1 MSFRLDLLFPSDAVW
16 LVGEVRRKLEDAQF
30 LVTDAAPTKRD
41 AGGQLRTMTVKA
53 DDEAA
58 RGRAVARLLVC
69 PPKMQVEPDILD
81 MVDDIMLWPATFRE
95 IDFRIG
101 RRLRRASGADC
112 TDCNAGEQWPDWIVG
127 EAPAFT
133 EALAMACKL
142 AVHDVALTIEGETGS
157 GKELVARL
165 VHYRSAR
172 AGKPF
177 VAINCGAMPDSLFES
192 ELFGHAAGAY
202 TDARTASEGLVAQ
215 ANGGTLFLDEVDSLS
230 PHGQVALLRFLQDG
244 RYRAVG
250 SGRDRTSDL
259 RVIAATN
266 TDLERAIADGAF
278 RSDLFY
284 RLAGSRIALPP
295 LRRRR
300 RDILLLADHFVEECR
315 RRFPAARAKHV
326 SADLRGWL
334 LAQPWA
340 GNVRELRST
349 MENLFILADGDAL
362 MPPDAPAG
370 ASEGGAS
377 FREAKDRAICAF
389 ERHEL
394 RRILKTHDGNISE
407 AARAVGKER
416 KAFSRLLKKHDID
429 RSAFLPSDE
438 F

>member
-1 MSFRLDLLFPSDAVW
+1 MSSRLDLLFPSGAVW
-16 LVGEVRRKLEDAQF
+16 VVGEVRRKLEDAQY
-30 LVTDAAPTKRD
+30 LVKDAEPTKRD
-41 AGGQLRTMTVKA
+41 TGGQLRTMTVMA
-53 DDEAA
+53 DDEVTV
-58 RGRAVARLLVC
+58 GRVVARLLVC
-69 PPKMQVEPDILD
+69 PPKMRVESDILD
-81 MVDDIMLWPATFRE
+81 MVDDIMLWPATSGE

-101 RRLRRASGADC
+101 RRLRAASGRHSN
-112 TDCNAGEQWPDWIVG
+112 TGEQWPDWIIG
-127 EAPAFT
+127 EAPVFT
-133 EALAMACKL
+133 ESLAMACKL

-177 VAINCGAMPDSLFES
+177 VALNCGAMPDSLFES

-202 TDARTASEGLVAQ
+202 TDARTASEGLVGK

-266 TDLERAIADGAF
+266 VDLERAMAHGTF

-300 RDILLLADHFVEECR
+300 RDILLLADHFLEECR
-315 RRFPAARAKHV
+315 RRFSAGRAKYI
-326 SADLRGWL
+326 SAELRGWL
-334 LAQPWA
+334 LAQRWA

-349 MENLFILADGDAL
+349 MENLFILTDGDSL

-370 ASEGGAS
+370 ATDGAAS
-377 FREAKDRAICAF
+377 FQEAKARAVCAY

-394 RRILKTHDGNISE
+394 RHILMTHGGNISE

-429 RSAFLPSDE
+429 RSRFVPSDE
-438 F
+438 L